1 MNITKQSDNNEEPP
15 KQRMRGLRSL
25 IKKSSSAD
33 HKRIHHTT
41 VPQSLM
47 IKYDSSIQN
56 EEVSFDITQDDEDI
70 LNSIYNSN
78 HIVNDSYE
86 EEKPFD
92 GLAITKIEKDESTI
106 NTINTSQNPINH
118 TTITTL
124 SNSKSNGL
132 NSINNRLLQKIKQV
146 KALEQELKE
155 KNVLIERLK
164 SKIKTV
170 SSKEK
175 DNMNTSN
182 PKIKN
187 ELALSHKKLKEKE
200 EELAQKKK
208 VLDNLVESYK
218 EKINNLI
225 NTNEISLEKI
235 DKLENKIKVYKE
247 NENKFVTIKDNYE
260 KKILSLEKQIK
271 NLNENFEKSII
282 EKQKL
287 DDKNKEY
294 KILLNNALS
303 VLLSIRD
310 RSQNKISK
318 QKETHNK
325 IVEMLKLFFSDTHD
339 DDETIPNEEI
349 K

>member
-1 MNITKQSDNNEEPP
+1 MNITKQNDEEGP
-15 KQRMRGLRSL
+15 KQRIRGLRSL

-33 HKRIHHTT
+33 HKRIHHTA
-41 VPQSLM
+41 VPQSLV
-47 IKYDSSIQN
+47 IKYDTSIQN

-70 LNSIYNSN
+70 LNSIETSN

-118 TTITTL
+118 TTITTM
-124 SNSKSNGL
+124 SNNKSNGF

-164 SKIKTV
+164 SKIKT
-170 SSKEK
+170 KEK
-175 DNMNTSN
+175 ENCNISLNNSN

-187 ELALSHKKLKEKE
+187 ELALSNKKLKEKE

-247 NENKFVTIKDNYE
+247 NENKFITIKDNYE
-260 KKILSLEKQIK
+260 KKISSLEKQIK
-271 NLNENFEKSII
+271 NINENFENSII

-294 KILLNNALS
+294 KILLNNTLNI
-303 VLLSIRD
+303 LLSIRD
-310 RSQNKISK
+310 RNKIKNTK
-318 QKETHNK
+318 QKETQK
-325 IVEMLKLFFSDTHD
+325 KLIDLLKVFFNDTPE
-339 DDETIPNEEI
+339 DEDTIQNEEI